1 MDNFTKNSEPT
12 FLLKKYIVK
21 STVFLKKNR
30 HCEGK
35 CIFENI
41 HLHWKCFKVQLSV
54 ALSVYI
60 LSSKGANQ
68 LQVLYIRT
76 LENIQ
81 GNVSTEGAIL
91 KCISNFFLEVLGQVK
106 ACFGK
111 LCFTIYTQ

>member
-1 MDNFTKNSEPT
+1 M
-12 FLLKKYIVK
+12 K
-21 STVFLKKNR
+21 STAFLKKTDIVR
-30 HCEGK
+30 E
-35 CIFENI
+35 
-41 HLHWKCFKVQLSV
+41 SV
-54 ALSVYI
+54 YLRIYIYIGSVLRCSCQWLSVYI